1 MSIPT
6 IILIGNF
13 LSAKG
18 GSRGPIEDLRDAL
31 LLRGR
36 NVVYA
41 STSKSRV
48 RRLCE
53 MLHVVLLQA
62 PRWSVAI
69 VDVYSGMAFIAAL
82 TAAVGL
88 QFRRIPFILTLHGGA
103 LPAYAQQHPHL
114 VAFVFRK
121 AARITSPSPY
131 LGRSFG
137 TYADR
142 MVTMPNPVDVSLHS
156 MRATRH
162 ELRRILWLRS
172 FHEIYNPM
180 MALRTFGHVRK
191 VFPDSSLTMVGP
203 DKGDG
208 SLDRCRAY
216 AAATGFDAEVTFVMG
231 IPKQAVP
238 EIMSQHDVFINTTH
252 VDNTP
257 VTLIE
262 AMASGLVVISTRVG
276 GIPDLVTDGIH
287 AHLVSDDDDHA
298 MGDVL
303 MKVMSDVN
311 ATREMT
317 ATARRHAEKFDIN
330 IVSKRWMELID
341 DVRLVPS

>member
-1 MSIPT
+1 
-6 IILIGNF
+6 
-13 LSAKG
+13 
-18 GSRGPIEDLRDAL
+18 
-31 LLRGR
+31 
-36 NVVYA
+36 
-41 STSKSRV
+41 
-48 RRLCE
+48 
-53 MLHVVLLQA
+53 
-62 PRWSVAI
+62 
-69 VDVYSGMAFIAAL
+69 
-82 TAAVGL
+82 
-88 QFRRIPFILTLHGGA
+88 
-103 LPAYAQQHPHL
+103 
-114 VAFVFRK
+114 
-121 AARITSPSPY
+121 
-131 LGRSFG
+131 
-137 TYADR
+137 
-142 MVTMPNPVDVSLHS
+142 
-156 MRATRH
+156 
-162 ELRRILWLRS
+162 
-172 FHEIYNPM
+172 
-180 MALRTFGHVRK
+180 
-191 VFPDSSLTMVGP
+191 
-203 DKGDG
+203 
-208 SLDRCRAY
+208 
-216 AAATGFDAEVTFVMG
+216 MG